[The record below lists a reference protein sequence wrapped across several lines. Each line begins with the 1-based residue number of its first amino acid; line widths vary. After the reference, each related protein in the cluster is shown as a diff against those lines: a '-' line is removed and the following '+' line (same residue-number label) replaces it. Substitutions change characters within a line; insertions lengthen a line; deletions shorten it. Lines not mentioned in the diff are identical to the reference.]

1 LVGVQR
7 QYRDP
12 RRTTQWLRWL
22 LIATALIYLIS
33 GISNLAQWHVFAAV
47 RDGSIPSEI
56 AMRIVLES
64 IELRY
69 GLLGAL
75 RSLVIVGTMT
85 LFVTWTYRTNGNI
98 HALGGQGIQFT
109 PRWAV
114 AWYLVP
120 IANLWMPYQVMSEI
134 WRLSR
139 DPVGPQSDT
148 TSRLLAWW
156 WFCWLAFLIGGSI
169 QLRWSTPMH
178 GLEEI
183 ISAEPLSIASSA
195 FGIIA
200 AGLALAL
207 IKRICAL
214 QVLAAD
220 RSLSAVFA

>member
-134 WRLSR
+134 WRVSR
-139 DPVGPQSDT
+139 DPTAPPSEM
-148 TSRLLAWW
+148 TSRLLQWW
-156 WFCWLAFLIGGSI
+156 WLCWLALLIAGSI
-169 QLRWSTPMH
+169 HLRWSIPAH
-178 GLEEI
+178 GLEEVF
-183 ISAEPLSIASSA
+183 SAEPLSIAFSMLA
-195 FGIIA
+195 IISV
-200 AGLALAL
+200 GLAFVL